1 MMYCKSFIASTLV
14 DIGRKVSQRGGRE
27 QEFHPSPFSFFENNR
42 KHCPRIWESTH
53 HVKEVGLP
61 KQRHN
66 VKTPVLIKTFKFY
79 QHLTTCIDL
88 HLMQM
93 KIIIIL
99 HVYLFFRQ
107 LIRTARSIML
117 IVFLKKAKIVQKKI
131 IFVMSLKMNSQGDW
145 NLRLEKIKRVNSDNS

>member
-53 HVKEVGLP
+53 HVKEVALP

-107 LIRTARSIML
+107 PIQTARSIML
-117 IVFLKKAKIVQKKI
+117 IVFLKKAKIVQKKL
-131 IFVMSLKMNSQGDW
+131 FL
-145 NLRLEKIKRVNSDNS
+145 

>member
-1 MMYCKSFIASTLV
+1 MYCKSFIASTLV
-14 DIGRKVSQRGGRE
+14 ELGRKVSQRGGRE

-42 KHCPRIWESTH
+42 NHCPRIWESTH
-53 HVKEVGLP
+53 RVKEVGHP
-61 KQRHN
+61 KQRHI
-66 VKTPVLIKTFKFY
+66 VKILVLIKTFKFY

-107 LIRTARSIML
+107 LIETARSIML
-117 IVFLKKAKIVQKKI
+117 TVFFKKAKIVQKKI